1 MKGLKIAGIVLL
13 VLGLLVLLVSVV
25 ADPIDLG
32 ASPRF
37 GYRQIIGTVAGGIAA
52 VVGLILVLRK

>member
-13 VLGLLVLLVSVV
+13 VLGLLVLLVSLV
-25 ADPIDLG
+25 ADPIGLG

-37 GYRQIIGTVAGGIAA
+37 GYRQIIGTVAGVIAA